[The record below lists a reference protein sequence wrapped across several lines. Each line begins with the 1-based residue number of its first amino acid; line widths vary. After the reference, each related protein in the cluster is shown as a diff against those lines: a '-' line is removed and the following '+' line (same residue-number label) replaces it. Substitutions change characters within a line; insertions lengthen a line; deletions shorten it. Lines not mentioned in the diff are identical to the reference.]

1 MKLYL
6 DIDGVLNAAHNRL
19 SWGGDG
25 RRIGN
30 AVGGLSDEGKPV
42 PPELRRPHVMRWN
55 IDMIAALNGLD
66 LEIAFATTWRTDG
79 RDSVA
84 PLMGL
89 NIPDNPF
96 VLLPLNGT
104 LSFPSI
110 NWKYD
115 AMRERYAV
123 DPGAR
128 FIWIDG
134 ELASLN
140 EDGRVSAHFP
150 NALLIAPDPN
160 VGITR
165 THIHDMERYK
175 NVATLAA
182 LGLFD

>member
-19 SWGGDG
+19 SWGDDG

-30 AVGGLSDEGKPV
+30 AVGGLSDDGKPL
-42 PPELRRPHVMRWN
+42 PPERHRKFRMMWSDTL
-55 IDMIAALNGLD
+55 IQELNKLD
-66 LEIAFATTWRTDG
+66 VEIAFATTWRTDG

-123 DPGAR
+123 DNTER
-128 FIWIDG
+128 FIWIDD
-134 ELASLN
+134 ELSDLN
-140 EDGRVSAHFP
+140 WDSRVSAHFP
-150 NALLIAPDPN
+150 HALLISPDPN
-160 VGITR
+160 VGISKN
-165 THIHDMERYK
+165 HIQRIKEYLQEGGK
-175 NVATLAA
+175 
-182 LGLFD
+182 